1 MRFGL
6 RMRNSEEL
14 RIARDGGAYTWKE
27 FQKHY
32 SKKVALKRW
41 QEASPVANSASQ
53 PAEEVRCASDAL
65 AVVEKLV
72 EKPSD
77 ARSCGDAFAPPQGC
91 QALVEKPS
99 DIDSDADMIIFKKA
113 CGVLLVFPF
122 PCRRVVCHWCESR
135 SDGDCDMCGRPCCIM
150 HSMVCEDCDHFFC
163 VPSEDMGCLWRHIC
177 PY

>member
-6 RMRNSEEL
+6 RMPNSEEL
-14 RIARDGGAYTWKE
+14 RVARDGGAYTWKE

-77 ARSCGDAFAPPQGC
+77 ARSCGDAFAPPQGRRRMWRSLRMP
-91 QALVEKPS
+91 A
-99 DIDSDADMIIFKKA
+99 
-113 CGVLLVFPF
+113 VLATPLRH
-122 PCRRVVCHWCESR
+122 RRVAR
-135 SDGDCDMCGRPCCIM
+135 RR
-150 HSMVCEDCDHFFC
+150 
-163 VPSEDMGCLWRHIC
+163 LWRSLRMPAVHFRR
-177 PY
+177 